1 MQQLDVF
8 PYEERVWTQI
18 DVEATNKHGY
28 VRKLKPDGVGKS
40 IYRGEG
46 AAPTAAYV
54 AKLAVPKAGAAGP
67 DAKTREKADSLLG
80 GDGGI
85 DWDAPP

>member
-18 DVEATNKHGY
+18 DVEANNKFGY
-28 VRKLKPDGVGKS
+28 VRTFKADGIGKS
-40 IYRGEG
+40 VYRGEG
-46 AAPTAAYV
+46 SSPTPAFL
-54 AKLAVPKAGAAGP
+54 AKLATPKRGAASQT
-67 DAKTREKADSLLG
+67 DAARKKANSLLG